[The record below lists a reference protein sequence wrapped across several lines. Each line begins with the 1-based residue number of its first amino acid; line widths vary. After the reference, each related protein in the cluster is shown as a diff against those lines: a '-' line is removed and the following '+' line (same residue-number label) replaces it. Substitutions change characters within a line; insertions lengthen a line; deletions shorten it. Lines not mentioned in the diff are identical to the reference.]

1 MLAEEEEKEERTEI
15 QVVADGVVSHQII
28 KIAVVVLIVLV
39 VGDLATVGQVGDVET
54 DKNVIGG
61 VTVGE

>member
-1 MLAEEEEKEERTEI
+1 MLAVEEEKEERTEI
-15 QVVADGVVSHQII
+15 QVVVDGVVSHQII
-28 KIAVVVLIVLV
+28 KIVVVALVVLV